1 MFSRFLPF
9 SMSEQDRDPPR
20 WIPYSAPPANA
31 WDRTH
36 DFFRGLLFP
45 VTIVLFG
52 LGVWGGL
59 YWLSQPQ
66 EEPVST
72 NVQVSSP
79 IESSATTVGDSSGT
93 AALTVQSQPEGA
105 SVWINGDSVDTTP
118 LRGHTLEPG
127 VYFLSV
133 RSQGY
138 LNADTVVTLSNGGA
152 PELTVSLDARPRV
165 GSEPASTGG
174 GTEQVSEADGQNAQL
189 PTSSSSDDTEPQEE
203 SSSSVSPEPSSTE
216 AAVSEPA
223 SDEGSQGL
231 PTGSLRI
238 TSEPR
243 GAEVLIN
250 GNRRGQTPLTLNAV
264 LEGSHDVTLQREGYA
279 PWSAS
284 VSTEA
289 NTTQNVHGTLE
300 PLRGQLRVL
309 ARPWGTIYIDDS
321 LHARESDIWYETELP
336 VGQHQVRVVHPSLG
350 EQSRTVDLEANE
362 ENEIVINL
370 RGDDSETQR

>member
-1 MFSRFLPF
+1 
-9 SMSEQDRDPPR
+9 MSEQDRDPPR